1 MRAELQIKDL
11 RAGVGDKEILKGVSL
26 IVRQGELHA
35 IMGPNGSG
43 KSTLS
48 NVIMGHPKYKIY
60 SGDILLS
67 GESILGLRPDQRANK
82 GLFLGFQYPVE
93 VAGVGLGSF
102 LRNLVNLKRK
112 ADGKGSIMVG
122 EFQSMFREKIK
133 ALDLD
138 ESFATRQLNA
148 GFSGGE
154 KKRAEVLQMSV
165 LKPSIAI
172 LDEPD
177 SGLDVDAL
185 KSVAKSIL
193 DQAGPELGILVITH
207 YQRILAY
214 LAPEYVHIM
223 IDGRIARSGGKD
235 LAKLV
240 IALAANGAPIDALTE
255 ERDSHTTIRRH
266 KEGRRHS
273 LGDFTFLD
281 YTNVKQRSS

>member
-1 MRAELQIKDL
+1 MASELQIKDL
-11 RAGVGDKEILKGVSL
+11 RAGVGEKEILKGVNL
-26 IVRQGELHA
+26 TVRQGELHA

-48 NVIMGHPKYKIY
+48 NVIMGHPKYAVY
-60 SGDILLS
+60 SGDILLN
-67 GESILGLRPDQRANK
+67 GESILGLRPDQRANR

-93 VAGVGLGSF
+93 VSGVGLGSF
-102 LRNLVNLKRK
+102 LRNIVNLKRK
-112 ADGKGSIMVG
+112 AEGKGSIMVG

-207 YQRILAY
+207 YQRILAH
-214 LAPEYVHIM
+214 LVPEHVHIM
-223 IDGRIARSGGKD
+223 IDGRIVRSGGKE
-235 LAKLV
+235 LAKV
-240 IALAANGAPIDALTE
+240 VE
-255 ERDSHTTIRRH
+255 ERGYDW
-266 KEGRRHS
+266 
-273 LGDFTFLD
+273 
-281 YTNVKQRSS
+281 VKQELLQQASQHSEKQTA